1 MLPEK
6 PDDDFR
12 NIMTSIK
19 YPRAHRW
26 LATVIF
32 STALTFSGTA
42 FSGVKLPAVL
52 GSGMVLQRDLP
63 VPVWGWAEPG
73 EKVKVAFAGQVKIA
87 ETGAEGRWMVK
98 LDPLK
103 ASKQPMV
110 MTITCEQGQQ
120 EILLEDILVGE
131 VWLCSGQSNMEWA
144 LGNSM
149 KAEEE
154 VAASDYP
161 LIRLFNV
168 PGHTVSPLPKEEGAG
183 DWRTCD
189 PKSSRGFSAVG
200 YFFGRRLKRELGVP
214 VGLIGSNW
222 GGTRIEPWTTLAG
235 FESVPELSAIAGQV
249 KGYKA
254 ETGVGG
260 GDPSAIYNSMVHPL
274 APFAMRGAIWY
285 QGESNGSEG
294 DSYYKKK
301 HALVNGWR
309 RVFQNENLA
318 FYWVQLAN
326 FQQANRNPAGGD
338 GWAKIR
344 EAQTRALD
352 IPGTGM
358 AVITDI
364 GAANDI
370 HPRNKQD
377 VGWRL
382 AQWAL
387 HQTYAMNELV
397 PAGPLYKSQKIEGG
411 SIRLSFHHVG
421 KGLMVGKKSGLLP
434 TEEIKDGQLEHFAIT
449 GEDMKWTW
457 AEAVIDGDTVVVKS
471 PQVAKPVAVRY
482 AYTMNPARANLY
494 NREGLPA
501 GAFRTDFWPGPS
513 EELKWHPIHNGG
525 QPPRSF
531 SGLGTE
537 IIFSNNADDKVK
549 IYWIEFGGRLKLYG
563 ELEPGATRKQSTYS
577 NASWLI
583 ANMEDQPLGYFRTTG
598 KIGNAV
604 IPKE

>member
-1 MLPEK
+1 MKSMKISRTCHCL
-6 PDDDFR
+6 
-12 NIMTSIK
+12 
-19 YPRAHRW
+19 
-26 LATVIF
+26 TVVIYAI
-32 STALTFSGTA
+32 ALVNTA
-42 FSGVKLPAVL
+42 FSEVKLPAVL
-52 GSGMVLQRDLP
+52 GSGMVLQREIP

-73 EKVKVAFAGQVKIA
+73 EGINVSFAGQMKVA
-87 ETGAEGRWMVK
+87 ETGGDGRWMVK

-103 ASKQPMV
+103 ASNQPAK
-110 MTITCEQGQQ
+110 MTVTCRGGKQ
-120 EILLEDILVGE
+120 EIVLEDILVGE
-131 VWLCSGQSNMEWA
+131 VWICSGQSNMEWA

-154 VAASDYP
+154 VAASAHP

-168 PGHTVSPLPKEEGAG
+168 PGHTVSPLPKDQGAG
-183 DWRTCD
+183 NWQPCA
-189 PKSSRGFSAVG
+189 PNSSRGFSAVG
-200 YFFGRRLKRELGVP
+200 YFFGRRLKQELGVP

-235 FESVPELSAIAGQV
+235 FESVPELSAIVRQV
-249 KGYKA
+249 KGY
-254 ETGVGG
+254 EVGTRVGG

-274 APFAMRGAIWY
+274 TPFAMRGAIWY

-294 DSYYKKK
+294 DSYYQKK

-309 RVFQNENLA
+309 KVFRNEDLA

-326 FQQANRNPAGGD
+326 FQRPNRNPAGGD

-387 HQTYAMNELV
+387 HQTYGMKDLV
-397 PAGPLYKSQKIEGG
+397 PAGPFYKSQKIEGG
-411 SIRLSFHHVG
+411 SIRISFHNIG
-421 KGLMVGKKSGLLP
+421 KGLMIGKKSGLQP
-434 TEEIKDGQLEHFAIT
+434 TEEIKDGKLEHFSIT
-449 GEDMKWTW
+449 GEDMKWAW
-457 AEAVIDGDTVVVKS
+457 AEAVIDGETVVVKS
-471 PQVAKPVAVRY
+471 SEVAKPIAVRY
-482 AYTMNPARANLY
+482 AYTMNPERANLY

-501 GAFRTDFWPGPS
+501 GPFRTDSWQGPS
-513 EELKWHPIHNGG
+513 ENLKWHPVNEGG

-531 SGLGTE
+531 SGSATE
-537 IIFSNNADDKVK
+537 IIFSNKGDDKVK
-549 IYWIEFGGRLKLYG
+549 IYWVEFGGRLKFYG
-563 ELEPGATRKQSTYS
+563 ELEAGATRKQSTYS

-583 ANMEDQPLGYFRTTG
+583 TNMEEKPLGYFRTTG
-598 KIGNAV
+598 KTGNAI
-604 IPKE
+604 IPKG